1 MIPILPQQDTA
12 ESVVLVNENNQEVGV
27 MDKQEA
33 HVKGL
38 LHRAFSIFIFNN
50 EGQLLLQQRALHK
63 YHSGG
68 LWTNTC
74 CSHPKPG
81 ELTLDAAHR
90 RLQEEMGFDCELTE
104 KFSFVYKAEFENGLT
119 EHELDFIYT
128 GTYNANPLLNF
139 AEANCYKWMSL
150 EEVKTDMHV
159 NPNKYTAWF
168 KIIFDRYLN
177 MVK

>member
-1 MIPILPQQDTA
+1 
-12 ESVVLVNENNQEVGV
+12 
-27 MDKQEA
+27 
-33 HVKGL
+33 
-38 LHRAFSIFIFNN
+38 
-50 EGQLLLQQRALHK
+50 
-63 YHSGG
+63 
-68 LWTNTC
+68 
-74 CSHPKPG
+74 
-81 ELTLDAAHR
+81 
-90 RLQEEMGFDCELTE
+90 
-104 KFSFVYKAEFENGLT
+104 VYKAEFENGLT